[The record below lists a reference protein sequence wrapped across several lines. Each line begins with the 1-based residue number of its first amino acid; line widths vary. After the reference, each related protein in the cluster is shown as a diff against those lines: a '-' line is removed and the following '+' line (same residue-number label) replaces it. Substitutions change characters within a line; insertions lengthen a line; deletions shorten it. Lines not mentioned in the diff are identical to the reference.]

1 MEDYE
6 EASHSPRPTA
16 AWPPL
21 RELYIIICSALPLD
35 PGITQVSGMNLLLIL
50 I

>member
-6 EASHSPRPTA
+6 EASHLPRPTA
-16 AWPPL
+16 AWPRL
-21 RELYIIICSALPLD
+21 RESYIIIYSALPLD
-35 PGITQVSGMNLLLIL
+35 PGITQVSGMNLLFIL